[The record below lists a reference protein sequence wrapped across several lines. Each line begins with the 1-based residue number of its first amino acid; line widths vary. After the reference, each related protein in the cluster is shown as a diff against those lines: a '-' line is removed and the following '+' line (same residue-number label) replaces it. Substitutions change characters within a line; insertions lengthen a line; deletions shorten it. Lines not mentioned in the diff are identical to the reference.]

1 MSNNRN
7 FAIVFINNKEYQ
19 YLNSFVDGETYY
31 VVTKKG
37 IARRL
42 KTPKIISEI
51 KHAVI
56 EMAHDE
62 AIRLDDHIDWERQTP
77 EQKEIHHARVLFGL
91 GLRAKFN
98 CETVLEA
105 CYLEALEMDK
115 DNSVTLKMGDE
126 WSKHATVKDALE
138 VFKAIEAAHSSQGL
152 GSSSWQYH
160 DAAFIIA
167 KGLHLRIS
175 YNGRLWHPDGTEY
188 IIN

>member
-1 MSNNRN
+1 MNNNRN

-19 YLNSFVDGETYY
+19 YLNSFVDGGCYY

-42 KTPKIISEI
+42 KTPKIIAEI
-51 KHAVI
+51 KQAVI
-56 EMAHDE
+56 ELAHDE
-62 AIRLDDHIDWERQTP
+62 AIRLNDHIDWERLTP

-91 GLRAKFN
+91 GLRNKYN
-98 CETVLEA
+98 GETVLEA

-115 DNSVTLKMGDE
+115 DDTVTLQMGDG

-138 VFKAIEAAHSSQGL
+138 VFKAIGTEHLSQGL
-152 GSSSWQYH
+152 GSSAWPYH
-160 DAAFIIA
+160 NAAFIIT

-175 YNGRLWHPDGTEY
+175 YNGRLWHPDGTEH
-188 IIN
+188 ITI